1 MAYTTIDDPSA
12 HFKVQL
18 YTGNATD
25 DTAISFNDTDTTMQP
40 DFIWIKNRSASG
52 DHSLVDVTRGVT
64 KYFTTSGND
73 EEQTYTNS
81 VKSFDSDGF
90 TLGTR
95 AIANGSGNNLVAWC
109 WKTQGGAGSSNTAGS
124 INTTTTSVNTTSKFS
139 ISTYTGT
146 GSAAT
151 IGHGMSSVPHW
162 ILCKERG
169 AAGDWAM
176 YHHKNTSAPETDVL
190 EFNNTAATADN
201 NGMWNDTAPTSTLI
215 TLGGSAVLNN
225 SSDTYVCYA
234 WSEVQGFSKFGSYT
248 GNGNADGTF
257 VYTGFRPAF
266 IIFKKSS
273 GSGDDW
279 SMYDYKRTG
288 YNSAGNEELRPN
300 TTAAEQDVDRI
311 DILSNGFKARTSSGE
326 TNESGSSYVYMA
338 FAEAPF
344 VNSEG
349 VPCNAR

>member
-12 HFKVQL
+12 YFKVQL

-25 DTAISFNDTDTTMQP
+25 DTAISFNDTSTTMLP

-95 AIANGSGNNLVAWC
+95 AIVNGSGNNLVAWC

-139 ISTYTGT
+139 ISTFTGT
-146 GSAAT
+146 GANAT

-162 ILCKERG
+162 VLVKKRS
-169 AAGDWAM
+169 
-176 YHHKNTSAPETDVL
+176 SAQ
-190 EFNNTAATADN
+190 
-201 NGMWNDTAPTSTLI
+201 S
-215 TLGGSAVLNN
+215 
-225 SSDTYVCYA
+225 
-234 WSEVQGFSKFGSYT
+234 
-248 GNGNADGTF
+248 
-257 VYTGFRPAF
+257 
-266 IIFKKSS
+266 
-273 GSGDDW
+273 
-279 SMYDYKRTG
+279 
-288 YNSAGNEELRPN
+288 
-300 TTAAEQDVDRI
+300 
-311 DILSNGFKARTSSGE
+311 
-326 TNESGSSYVYMA
+326 
-338 FAEAPF
+338 
-344 VNSEG
+344 
-349 VPCNAR
+349 

>member
-1 MAYTTIDDPSA
+1 M
-12 HFKVQL
+12 F
-18 YTGNATD
+18 
-25 DTAISFNDTDTTMQP
+25 
-40 DFIWIKNRSASG
+40 
-52 DHSLVDVTRGVT
+52 
-64 KYFTTSGND
+64 
-73 EEQTYTNS
+73 
-81 VKSFDSDGF
+81 
-90 TLGTR
+90 
-95 AIANGSGNNLVAWC
+95 
-109 WKTQGGAGSSNTAGS
+109 
-124 INTTTTSVNTTSKFS
+124 
-139 ISTYTGT
+139 
-146 GSAAT
+146 
-151 IGHGMSSVPHW
+151 
-162 ILCKERG
+162 
-169 AAGDWAM
+169 
-176 YHHKNTSAPETDVL
+176 HHKNTSAPETDYL
-190 EFNNTAATADN
+190 YLNQTAATADSN
-201 NGMWNDTAPTSTLI
+201 VYWNDTLPSSTLI
-215 TLGGSAVLNN
+215 SLGSDDDVNTSSA
-225 SSDTYVCYA
+225 TYVCYA

-344 VNSEG
+344 VNSSG